1 MKLKLTVVLAATLLV
16 WGCDKGAQAPT
27 GQQVAP
33 AGEQKAAEGAP
44 GQNAEAAK
52 PAAAAPKAAAAAPSG
67 KVEIPSTGAPNAK
80 VHILEI
86 SDFQCPFC
94 SRVNPTIAKIKE
106 TYGEDVRLSFLHN
119 ALPFHKD
126 ARGAAIASAAAGMQG
141 KFWEMHDKLF
151 ANQRALKAANLE
163 SYATE
168 IGLDMAKYKKDIAD
182 AAVGKFVDN
191 NRGIANAVG
200 ATGTPAFFIN
210 GTALKGAQPFE
221 RFKEVIDKEIEAAN
235 GAAKSGDAWIAER
248 TKTNNAK
255 LAGFVFEGKT
265 PPPVAENK
273 PKPRP
278 VDRTVYKVTVSDK
291 DAVKGPATA
300 LVTLVE
306 FSEFQCPFCKR
317 ILPTTA
323 KIFETYGDKVRVI
336 FKHNPLPFHK
346 DAFPASEATLCAN
359 DQGKFWEFHDKLFE
373 NQRALKA
380 DDLKKYAG
388 ELGLEMGKWQK
399 CMDSHKYK
407 AQIEADQELAGKVTA
422 RGTPNTFVN
431 GRKLTGAKP
440 FEEFKTVIDEELKKA
455 EALVK
460 DKGIAADKVY
470 AEVIKNG
477 KTFEPLE
484 AQVYEFDVAK
494 GNTKGSPKAKIQI
507 VEFSDFQCP
516 FCSRVTGPVDEVAK
530 HYGDQISV
538 TFKHFP
544 LSFHKE
550 AMPAAL
556 ATECAAEQGKFWEMH
571 DLLFKNQKELAADKY
586 PVWAKELGLKEAK
599 FKECMD
605 SQKYKSKVEA
615 EMAEGRR
622 AQVRGTPSLYINGRK
637 FTSPSGYNLNA
648 FTTVIDKY
656 ILKKK

>member
-1 MKLKLTVVLAATLLV
+1 MKLKLTAILAATLLF
-16 WGCDKGAQAPT
+16 GACDKGAQAPT
-27 GQQVAP
+27 GQPVAP
-33 AGEQKAAEGAP
+33 AGQDKAAAAAAEGAAP
-44 GQNAEAAK
+44 GAKAAE
-52 PAAAAPKAAAAAPSG
+52 AAPKAAAAAPSG
-67 KVEIPSTGAPNAK
+67 KLEAPTTGAPNAK
-80 VHILEI
+80 VSILEI

-94 SRVNPTIAKIKE
+94 GRVNPTIAKIKE
-106 TYGEDVRLSFLHN
+106 TYKEDVRISFMHN

-126 ARGAAIASAAAGMQG
+126 ARGAAIAAVAAQQQG

-151 ANQRALKAANLE
+151 ENQRALKPENLE
-163 SYATE
+163 AYAKE
-168 IGLDMAKYKKDIAD
+168 LGLDMERYKKDFAD
-182 AAVGKFVDN
+182 AAVGKFVDD
-191 NRGIANAVG
+191 NRAISNAVG

-210 GTALKGAQPFE
+210 GQALKGAQPFE

-235 GAAKSGDAWIAER
+235 TAGKAGDAWIQER
-248 TKTNNAK
+248 VKANNAQ
-255 LAGFVFEGKT
+255 LAGFLYEGKA
-265 PPPVAENK
+265 PPPVAEK
-273 PKPRP
+273 APKPRP
-278 VDRTVYKVTVSDK
+278 VDRTVYKVTVTDK
-291 DAVKGPATA
+291 DAIMGNKTA
-300 LVTLVE
+300 PVTLVM

-317 ILPTTA
+317 VKPTLD
-323 KIFETYGDKVRVI
+323 KIFADYGDKVRLI

-346 DAFPASEATLCAN
+346 DAFPASEAALCSN
-359 DQGKFWEFHDKLFE
+359 DQGKFWEMHDKLFD
-373 NQRALKA
+373 NQRALGA

-388 ELGLEMGKWQK
+388 EIGLDAGKWQK

-470 AEVIKNG
+470 DEVIKGG

-484 AQVYEFDVAK
+484 EKVHSFDLSK
-494 GNTKGSPKAKIQI
+494 GATKGKQGAKIQI

-516 FCSRVTGPVDEVAK
+516 FCSRVTAPVDEVKK
-530 HYGDQISV
+530 HYGDDLSV

-556 ATECAAEQGKFWEMH
+556 ATECASEQGKFWEMH

-586 PVWAKELGLKEAK
+586 PVWAGELGLNEAK
-599 FKECMD
+599 FKECFD
-605 SQKYKSKVEA
+605 SQKYKAKVEA
-615 EMAEGRR
+615 DMAEGRR

-637 FTSPSGYNLNA
+637 FTSPSGYNLQA
-648 FTTVIDKY
+648 FTSVIDKY
-656 ILKKK
+656 ILKK